1 MPNSAVTPTTELDA
15 LLTTRHE
22 GHGLPRAFYHDAAL
36 YDAEIRTIWQGG
48 WLFAGF
54 EIEIPQPGDFL
65 TLAVDGS
72 SVLVIRDDAGSVRA
86 FHNVCRHRG
95 SQLCRNESGHVRA
108 IVCPYHSWT
117 YSRQGA
123 LVACAGMHDGID
135 KAELGLKPV
144 HVGVTAGL
152 IYVSLAAAPP
162 AFDGLRERFGAT
174 AKPQG
179 FDRARIAKIVDY
191 EVEANWKLV
200 WENNRECFHC
210 VACHPQ
216 YVKANFDAYEE
227 AVATEAARQKMAAA
241 VARAEAKWAAQGI
254 SITHAK
260 GGLAPFPDPV
270 RNVWYAA
277 DRTVM
282 VDGFDTESMD
292 GRRVAPLM
300 GDYRDADVGVLRM
313 RSMPNFWLHGCCD
326 HAVAARLLPAG
337 PRKTSVRA
345 YWLVDRNAREGDDYQ
360 LERLLPFWDLTN
372 TQDWEICKWQQKGI
386 DSIGYEPGP
395 LSQRKEYNV
404 DAFIRW
410 YLLQMRGGSERG
422 NAASPLTRVA

>member
-15 LLTTRHE
+15 LLTTRRD
-22 GHGLPRAFYHDAAL
+22 GHGLSRAFYHDAPL

-227 AVATEAARQKMAAA
+227 AFATEAARQKMAAA

-300 GDYRDADVGVLRM
+300 GDYRDEEVGVLRM
-313 RSMPNFWLHGCCD
+313 RSLPNFWLHASCD
-326 HAVAARLLPAG
+326 HAVVTRMLPDG
-337 PRKTSVRA
+337 LRKTRMRS
-345 YWLVDRNAREGDDYQ
+345 YWLVHRDAREGDDYQ
-360 LERLLPFWDLTN
+360 RDRLLPFWHQTN
-372 TQDWEICKWQQKGI
+372 EQDWEICRWQQKGI
-386 DSIGYEPGP
+386 ESIGYEPGP

-410 YLLQMRGGSERG
+410 YMGRLRAE
-422 NAASPLTRVA
+422 T